1 MHEKAFETLEIIKQ
15 EAEKCYQ
22 ELKKEC
28 ETYKD
33 LEKVIRDIA
42 WEKSYVC
49 EFLAKI
55 LNRKMEEEKSKLS
68 LNMSEQE
75 NKGIRCALRHMHSL
89 RVQSTEGHVA
99 NFAEPC
105 SYCEE
110 MPDCDSNWLECT
122 ELIRKKSR
130 WDENKFK
137 STK

>member
-33 LEKVIRDIA
+33 LEKAIRDIA

-55 LNRKMEEEKSKLS
+55 LNHKMEEEKSKLS

-137 STK
+137 STE

>member
-33 LEKVIRDIA
+33 LEKAIRDIA

-55 LNRKMEEEKSKLS
+55 LNHKMEEEKSKLS

-110 MPDCDSNWLECT
+110 MSDCDSNWVECT
-122 ELIRKKSR
+122 ELIRKKTR

-137 STK
+137 STE

>member
-1 MHEKAFETLEIIKQ
+1 MHEKVSETLEVIRQ
-15 EAEKCYQ
+15 ETEKCYQ

-28 ETYKD
+28 ETYAD
-33 LEKVIRDIA
+33 LEKVIRDI
-42 WEKSYVC
+42 SYDC

-55 LNRKMEEEKSKLS
+55 LNYQMEEEKSRLS

-75 NKGIRCALRHMHSL
+75 NKGIRCALRHMYSL

-137 STK
+137 STE